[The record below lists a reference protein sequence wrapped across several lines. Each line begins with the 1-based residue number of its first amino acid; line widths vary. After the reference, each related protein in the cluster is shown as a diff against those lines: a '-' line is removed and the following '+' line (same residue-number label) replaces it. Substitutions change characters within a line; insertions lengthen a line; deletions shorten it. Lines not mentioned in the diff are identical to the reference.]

1 MLFASLRLPKSPP
14 ETGAEALGE
23 LQAQMKACRHCL
35 EAGFSITPGA
45 VFSGDASASV
55 MIVGQAPGA
64 SECETGRPFNGP
76 SGHRLFDWLAQADWE
91 ENDFRATQYL
101 TAITKCYPGKSS
113 GGKGDRAPT
122 RVEQKHCAPFLKR
135 ELALVR
141 PKVIVPVGGLAVRWF
156 LGQVRLADVVGTVV
170 EDGGGR
176 LVVPLPH
183 PSGVSLW
190 LNRPENQAR
199 VARALS
205 HLRRLRRRLAL

>member
-1 MLFASLRLPKSPP
+1 MPFASLTLPESLPGSR
-14 ETGAEALGE
+14 EEALGA
-23 LQAQMKACRHCL
+23 LQAEMRACRHCL

-45 VFSGDASASV
+45 VFSGDAAAKV

-76 SGHRLFDWLAQADWE
+76 SGQRLFDWLAEAEWE

-101 TAITKCYPGKSS
+101 TAITKCYPGKSV

-122 RVEQKHCAPFLKR
+122 RVEQKHCAPFLEQ
-135 ELALVR
+135 ELALMR
-141 PKVIVPVGGLAVRWF
+141 PKVIVPVGGLAVRRF

-170 EDGGGR
+170 EDGRGR
-176 LVVPLPH
+176 WVVPLPH

-205 HLRRLRRRLAL
+205 HLRRLRRDLAL